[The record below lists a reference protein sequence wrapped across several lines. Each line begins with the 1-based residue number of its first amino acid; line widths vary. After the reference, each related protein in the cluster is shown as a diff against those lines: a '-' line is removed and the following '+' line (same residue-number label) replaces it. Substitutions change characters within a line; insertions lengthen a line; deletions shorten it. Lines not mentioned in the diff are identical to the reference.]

1 VINPLGA
8 EQQVEGGIVD
18 GIGHALYGEL
28 LIEKGVAQQKNF
40 NTYKLIRINDAPD
53 IVVKFIQNDISPTGL
68 GEPGLPPVGA
78 AVANAIFAATG
89 QRMRKQPFNLS
100 PIS

>member
-1 VINPLGA
+1 M
-8 EQQVEGGIVD
+8 EGGIID

-28 LIEKGVAQQKNF
+28 SFEKGVAQQKNF
-40 NTYKLIRINDAPD
+40 NTYKLIRIHDAPD
-53 IVVKFIQNDISPTGL
+53 IEVKFVQNDIAPMGL

-89 QRMRKQPFNLS
+89 QRVRRQPFSLMQ
-100 PIS
+100 IS